1 MFWILEGLWSISIFA
16 FTFIYL
22 LDLPLEAKMTVPFT
36 NIGWSGGRFS
46 RWMPLWVVSF
56 WSDKKAVLSK
66 RLNYST
72 SKNADLIGLNLK
84 TARNSGYQKMELT
97 STRYLTDNP
106 QGFPTTILGCSTS
119 FANKHWSFV
128 TALELQNSTILLPF
142 TSANAD
148 VRVGA
153 AAANLF
159 VEQIVADRTAYLRLQ
174 RTQCKWWSS
183 YLQIGTQVDTPQVAK
198 VVHQT
203 FSCFTKQ
210 VRSHVNGSKLKL
222 KQQLEFKGVS
232 TILLYHSSTIQKLYS
247 ILPQNQWIG
256 LREKMNRKPPYL
268 YNGQKPWFP
277 ADFQS
282 NDWTKLSI
290 CLAADHN
297 PL

>member
-1 MFWILEGLWSISIFA
+1 MPFLSNVLDFGRIMKHFNLCLHFHIFVGSTITSKDDGS
-16 FTFIYL
+16 FNQHWVKRWEVQHWDQYGFQQF
-22 LDLPLEAKMTVPFT
+22 VC
-36 NIGWSGGRFS
+36 RFS
-46 RWMPLWVVSF
+46 RWMPLSRFLLKWQQSRVI
-56 WSDKKAVLSK
+56 KKTED
-66 RLNYST
+66 ST
-72 SKNADLIGLNLK
+72 SKNADLIGFNLK
-84 TARNSGYQKMELT
+84 TARNSGYQKMEFT
-97 STRYLTDNP
+97 STGYLIDNHE
-106 QGFPTTILGCSTS
+106 GFPTTILGCSTS

-183 YLQIGTQVDTPQVAK
+183 YLQIGTQVDTPQVAV

-210 VRSHVNGSKLKL
+210 VRSHVNGSKLNL

-232 TILLYHSSTIQKLYS
+232 TIQVPFKYHSKAIFNPSTKI
-247 ILPQNQWIG
+247 
-256 LREKMNRKPPYL
+256 
-268 YNGQKPWFP
+268 
-277 ADFQS
+277 
-282 NDWTKLSI
+282 SI

-297 PL
+297 PV